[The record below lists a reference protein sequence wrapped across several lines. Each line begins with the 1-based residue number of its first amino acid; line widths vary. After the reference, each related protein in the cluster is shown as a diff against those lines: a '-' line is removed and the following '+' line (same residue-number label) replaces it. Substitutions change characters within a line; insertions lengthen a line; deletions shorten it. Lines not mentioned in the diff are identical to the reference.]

1 MSAVRSREPAESP
14 SFGRRGAG
22 QRRSHPPSRG
32 LLIAATFV
40 AVALSGAVA
49 VATAVATPVRR
60 SVTAAAAG
68 TSATLTYL
76 DSGNSATAAPYSSLH
91 LSISRDGT
99 RVYDAAVSS
108 SFCGTSCWPDIFPGS
123 RYLAGARAAGS
134 GAPDVILELYS
145 GGAHCCTILQVYRFD
160 RQSGSYAILQ
170 RDFGDPGASLERLD
184 GAYEF
189 VSADDRFAY
198 AFAAFAFSG
207 LPLEIWSLRPSGFID
222 VTRHFPALIAF
233 DAGRQYH
240 AYLSNRAQG
249 FGLGFIAAWSA
260 DEDLLGHD
268 ALVARR
274 LAAQNRQGGLRS
286 ADGLPHGS
294 AFIAA
299 LQRFLHRDGYAP

>member
-1 MSAVRSREPAESP
+1 MSAVPSREPAEPP
-14 SFGRRGAG
+14 SLRRRRGG
-22 QRRSHPPSRG
+22 HGSHRPSRG
-32 LLIAATFV
+32 LQIAATFV
-40 AVALSGAVA
+40 AIALCGAVA
-49 VATAVATPVRR
+49 VAPVAATPTRR
-60 SVTAAAAG
+60 SVTAAAGG

-76 DSGNSATAAPYSSLH
+76 DSGPSATAAPYSSLH

-99 RVYDAAVSS
+99 RVYDATVSS
-108 SFCGTSCWPDIFPGS
+108 SFCGTSCWPDIFPGN
-123 RYLAGARAAGS
+123 RYLAVARADG
-134 GAPDVILELYS
+134 GEAPDVILELYS

-160 RQSGSYAILQ
+160 PQSGSYAILQ

-207 LPLEIWSLRPSGFID
+207 LPLEIWSLHPSGFVD
-222 VTRHFPALIAF
+222 VTRHFPALIAL
-233 DAGRQYH
+233 DAARQYH

-249 FGLGFIAAWSA
+249 FGLGFIAAWAA
-260 DEDLLGHD
+260 DEDLLGHH
-268 ALVARR
+268 ALVVRT
-274 LAAQNRQGGLRS
+274 LAAQNRHGGLRG

-299 LQRFLHRDGYAP
+299 LERFLRRDGYAP